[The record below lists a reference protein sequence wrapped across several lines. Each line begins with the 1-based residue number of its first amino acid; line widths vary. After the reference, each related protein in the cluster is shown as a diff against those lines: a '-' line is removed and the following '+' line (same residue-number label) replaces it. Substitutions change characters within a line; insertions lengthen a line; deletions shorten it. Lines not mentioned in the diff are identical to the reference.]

1 MDGIPIHVLKALASL
16 QNQIS
21 HVHAKRTDA
30 CDLFIGFA
38 YFEFARFLGQFRIN
52 SKRLLYFTHKSHTGP
67 PLRYIPM
74 IVCKGT
80 KKQAQYKTKCEI
92 SAENAFIVGR
102 KKQNVHKS

>member
-1 MDGIPIHVLKALASL
+1 MLL
-16 QNQIS
+16 
-21 HVHAKRTDA
+21 
-30 CDLFIGFA
+30 LF
-38 YFEFARFLGQFRIN
+38 YPQ
-52 SKRLLYFTHKSHTGP
+52 KSHRRSH
-67 PLRYIPM
+67 LNIVPM

>member
-52 SKRLLYFTHKSHTGP
+52 SKRYILPSNVAPAFTLEHRAGVR
-67 PLRYIPM
+67 LQRYEETSTIQN
-74 IVCKGT
+74 
-80 KKQAQYKTKCEI
+80 KKRSFCYSSQIKYTNLGYNT
-92 SAENAFIVGR
+92 S
-102 KKQNVHKS
+102 

>member
-38 YFEFARFLGQFRIN
+38 YFEFAKFLGQFRIN
-52 SKRLLYFTHKSHTGP
+52 SKRLLYFTHKSHTGMLP
-67 PLRYIPM
+67 V
-74 IVCKGT
+74 IVCKG
-80 KKQAQYKTKCEI
+80 KLIPLKNQ
-92 SAENAFIVGR
+92 R
-102 KKQNVHKS
+102 KMLFSF

>member
-1 MDGIPIHVLKALASL
+1 M
-16 QNQIS
+16 
-21 HVHAKRTDA
+21 
-30 CDLFIGFA
+30 
-38 YFEFARFLGQFRIN
+38 
-52 SKRLLYFTHKSHTGP
+52 LLLFTHKSHTGP